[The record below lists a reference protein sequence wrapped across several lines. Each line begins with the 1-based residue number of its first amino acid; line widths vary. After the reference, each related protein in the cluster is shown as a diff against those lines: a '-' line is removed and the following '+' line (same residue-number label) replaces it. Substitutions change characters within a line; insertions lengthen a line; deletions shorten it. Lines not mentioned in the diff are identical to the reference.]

1 MSSNNQSV
9 MHSKSD
15 NRDIMINAK
24 EDKLSEEHFQ
34 PFFSRH
40 QTGLDWKHQ

>member
-1 MSSNNQSV
+1 MSSIDQSV

-24 EDKLSEEHFQ
+24 EDKLTEEHFQ
-34 PFFSRH
+34 SFFF
-40 QTGLDWKHQ
+40 QIGLDWKHQ